1 MWQALRAWMS
11 VMSTLQEKNIW
22 SKTLEVGKCLAI
34 LKKRG
39 GIQYLWGGK
48 KEKMGNVE
56 ARKRTLHNLAH
67 FASHTFLLSSK
78 KCIIIKVSDHILSL

>member
-11 VMSTLQEKNIW
+11 VMSILQEQNIW

-34 LKKRG
+34 LKKSG
-39 GIQYLWGGK
+39 GIQHLWGGK
-48 KEKMGNVE
+48 KEKMANVE

-67 FASHTFLLSSK
+67 FALLTLLLSSK
-78 KCIIIKVSDHILSL
+78 KCIIIKVSDHILS